1 MKLPGLVPPP
11 ASVSNRRPAGPA
23 KVRMAVVRMPG
34 QTPKAALGRSSTVEH
49 RARRSQTPRD
59 LWLARQRDRGG
70 GSSAASPSAGSPR
83 PGSWG
88 KCGAGLWPGCPSRL
102 PREIG
107 VARRPAWLGFVAALR
122 KEGNTSL
129 RLPVSPGAE
138 PGHRE
143 DGRRLYRS
151 HHVMCRVW

>member
-1 MKLPGLVPPP
+1 MKLPGLVPP

-49 RARRSQTPRD
+49 RARRGQTPEISGWPDSGTGVGGAAQRPPVPG
-59 LWLARQRDRGG
+59 LLALDPGA
-70 GSSAASPSAGSPR
+70 SAELGCGLAALHVFLVKSGSPVA
-83 PGSWG
+83 PHGSGSWLRG
-88 KCGAGLWPGCPSRL
+88 
-102 PREIG
+102 
-107 VARRPAWLGFVAALR
+107 R
-122 KEGNTSL
+122 KEENTSL